1 VNKEKIVANRQP
13 WRCTG
18 TIQKTDMPCRQT
30 LGFYDA
36 DKMPLADLKGIV
48 QLRCIRCKS
57 LEGNGDLT
65 LPDAA

>member
-1 VNKEKIVANRQP
+1 
-13 WRCTG
+13 
-18 TIQKTDMPCRQT
+18 MPCRQT